1 MKDKVD
7 IEVWE
12 ALRESFSIILHKPII
27 LIPML
32 AVSLFSQFADS
43 LIGTFIAPDQ
53 IMSPLDIIPL
63 LKFGLLFL
71 VIYIVIYTLVEGMYP
86 LMVKDV
92 LENKEIELSAAFGS
106 VVKKFPSLIVAGI
119 LVALLVGIG
128 IMLFIIPGVIF
139 AIWYFYTI
147 PAIMLEDRG
156 ALDGMRASKAF
167 ASDKKFDTFLLFLIP
182 MLIIFLV
189 GVFTLPLRLFIP
201 AVEEIVSF
209 ILSLIAST
217 WMSVIPAY
225 VYIKYRE
232 GNEGE

>member
-1 MKDKVD
+1 MKGKGE

-27 LIPML
+27 LLPML

-43 LIGTFIAPDQ
+43 LIDTFIAPDQ
-53 IMSPLDIIPL
+53 ITSLSNITPL

-71 VIYIVIYTLVEGMYP
+71 VIYIVIYMLVDGMYP
-86 LMVKDV
+86 LMVKNV

-106 VVKKFPSLIVAGI
+106 VVKKFPSIIVAGI
-119 LVALLVGIG
+119 LVGLLVGIG
-128 IMLFIIPGVIF
+128 IMLFIIPGMIF

-167 ASDKKFDTFLLFLIP
+167 ARDKKFNTFLLFLIP

-189 GVFTLPLRLFIP
+189 GVFTLPLRLFVP
-201 AVEEIVSF
+201 AAEEIVNF
-209 ILSLIAST
+209 ILSLVVST

-225 VYIKYRE
+225 VYIKYKGE
-232 GNEGE
+232 G

>member
-1 MKDKVD
+1 MSSTRQEKVD

-27 LIPML
+27 LLPML
-32 AVSLFSQFADS
+32 VVSLFSQFIDS
-43 LIGTFIAPDQ
+43 LTHTFIAPDQ
-53 IMSPLDIIPL
+53 ITSISDIIPL
-63 LKFGLLFL
+63 LKFVLPFL
-71 VIYIVIYTLVEGMYP
+71 VLSIAIYTLVEGMYP
-86 LMVKDV
+86 LMVKNV
-92 LENKEIELSAAFGS
+92 LENKEIELRAAFGS

-119 LVALLVGIG
+119 LVGLLVGFG

-167 ASDKKFDTFLLFLIP
+167 ASDKKFDTFLLLLIP
-182 MLIIFLV
+182 MVIIFLV
-189 GVFTLPLRLFIP
+189 GVFTLPLHLFSSV
-201 AVEEIVSF
+201 AEEIVGF
-209 ILSLIAST
+209 ILSLIVMT

-225 VYIKYRE
+225 VYIRHKE
-232 GNEGE
+232 V